1 LAKNNLIKN
10 WSYLLFSDISQAIVS
25 FFVFMLLARKL
36 STENY
41 GALNALMAIAS
52 LFSVFSI
59 YFSANQLL
67 TKDITLNP
75 KSSKS
80 TFTIFANV
88 RILSFLLVAIV
99 GSVIFLFNDDYEIQ
113 LLPSVL
119 IITSALVIW
128 DLAESIAFGHFVTK
142 ITTFLNITGSLTWL
156 VVVLLLPY
164 NSLSLITVIYS
175 YSAIYIFR
183 SIVYLIVVLRKHV
196 VKNIS
201 EKTEKTVKGLVFQ
214 SLPFLWMRL
223 IATFSSEIPLLILNE
238 NSGSAEVGY
247 YSVGNRFVMPIT
259 LAVTTGMRALFPF
272 LTKLYYDDQE
282 KFRKKLDTGFSY
294 IFIAGAIIAFLL
306 TTTTEFW
313 LTLLF
318 GNKYSLAALPFNYLA
333 WFGVVL
339 SFDLLL
345 SNVLVA
351 ANNQRLLATIT
362 TIDILIV
369 FPLLFYGSN
378 FGAEGMAKFKLIGV
392 GICVFY
398 HILVTVF
405 FLKIQLNS
413 IGFITSGL
421 FFISLLIISFLN
433 FPILIQ
439 VSVGTLLLVIFYFI
453 PGSALGSI
461 IDPLFDKGFYK
472 LYLKDKLKK

>member
-1 LAKNNLIKN
+1 M
-10 WSYLLFSDISQAIVS
+10 F
-25 FFVFMLLARKL
+25 LARKL

-41 GALNALMAIAS
+41 GTLNALMAIAS

-67 TKDITLNP
+67 TKEITLKP

-80 TFTIFANV
+80 TFTIFATI
-88 RILSFLLVAIV
+88 RIISFLLIALV
-99 GSVIFLFNDDYEIQ
+99 GAVIFIFKDDYEIQ
-113 LLPSVL
+113 LLPAVL
-119 IITSALVIW
+119 IITSAMVIW
-128 DLAESIAFGHFVTK
+128 DLAESIAFGHFVTR
-142 ITTFLNITGSLTWL
+142 ITTLLNITGSLTWF
-156 VVVLLLPY
+156 VVVILLPSK
-164 NSLSLITVIYS
+164 SLSLNIVIYS
-175 YSAIYIFR
+175 YSVIYVFR
-183 SIVYLIVVLRKHV
+183 SIVYLIIVHRKFIVL
-196 VKNIS
+196 NIS
-201 EKTEKTVKGLVFQ
+201 EKTEKTIRGVVLL
-214 SLPFLWMRL
+214 SMPFLWMRL

-238 NSGSAEVGY
+238 NSGSSEVGY

-272 LTKLYYDDQE
+272 LTKLYHDDQE
-282 KFRKKLDTGFSY
+282 RFRKKLDNGFSY

-306 TTTTEFW
+306 TTTTELW

-318 GNKYSLAALPFNYLA
+318 GDKYLLAALPFNYLA

-351 ANNQRLLATIT
+351 ANNQRLLAIIT

-378 FGAEGMAKFKLIGV
+378 FGAEGMAKFKLIGA

-398 HILVTVF
+398 HILVTVNI
-405 FLKIQLNS
+405 LKIQLGS

-421 FFISLLIISFLN
+421 LFMSLLIISLLN
-433 FPILIQ
+433 ISMLIQ
-439 VSVGTLLLVIFYFI
+439 LVTGSLILVIFYFI
-453 PGSALGSI
+453 PGSALRSI
-461 IDPLFDKGFYK
+461 IDQLIGKSFRM
-472 LYLKDKLKK
+472 LY

>member
-1 LAKNNLIKN
+1 M
-10 WSYLLFSDISQAIVS
+10 F
-25 FFVFMLLARKL
+25 LARKL

-41 GALNALMAIAS
+41 GTLNALMAIAS
-52 LFSVFSI
+52 FFSVFSI

-67 TKDITLNP
+67 TKEITLKP

-80 TFTIFANV
+80 TFTIFATV
-88 RILSFLLVAIV
+88 RIISFLLVASV
-99 GSVIFLFNDDYEIQ
+99 GVIIFVFRDDYEIQ
-113 LLPSVL
+113 LLPAAL
-119 IITSALVIW
+119 IITSAMVIW
-128 DLAESIAFGHFVTK
+128 DLAESIAFGHFVTR

-156 VVVLLLPY
+156 VVVLLLPS
-164 NSLSLITVIYS
+164 NSLSLSTVIYS

-183 SIVYLIVVLRKHV
+183 SIVYLIIVHQKFIVL
-196 VKNIS
+196 NIS
-201 EKTEKTVKGLVFQ
+201 EKTEKTIRGVVLL
-214 SLPFLWMRL
+214 SMPFLWMRL

-294 IFIAGAIIAFLL
+294 IFIAGAIIAFIL

-318 GNKYSLAALPFNYLA
+318 GDKYLLAALPFNYLA

-351 ANNQRLLATIT
+351 ANNQRLLAIIT

-378 FGAEGMAKFKLIGV
+378 FGAEGMAKFKLIGA

-398 HILVTVF
+398 HILVTVL

-461 IDPLFDKGFYK
+461 IGPLFDKGFYK
-472 LYLKDKLKK
+472 LYLKDKLIK